1 MQTKSLLERLYL
13 ADARRKDLELR
24 FGTLSRPSTK
34 LRAEMNRTWQEEER
48 GGGGEGGGEGGS
60 ETGVSPRN
68 FLHGNVP
75 GSVVIAPVRAQN
87 FLFFISHIS
96 PVSKNELFKTG
107 F

>member
-34 LRAEMNRTWQEEER
+34 LRAEINRTWQEEER

-68 FLHGNVP
+68 FLYGNVP

-87 FLFFISHIS
+87 FLFFISRS
-96 PVSKNELFKTG
+96 SLF
-107 F
+107 FFSFFF